1 VSRIDEALR
10 RAEQEAASARVT
22 PMPGSLP
29 VDGIAELA
37 REAYASEEPP
47 VAQLRGAVLPVS
59 APTPMVS
66 PPSAPV
72 AADFGTRAASAN
84 GREGTA
90 TLSDFQSDPSSNG
103 KISHGVLESG
113 APFSFERID
122 ARYAGKT
129 VVDQE
134 ISPTSRE
141 QYRRLAASLHHAKDA
156 TGLTI
161 VMVTSAVSGE
171 GKTLTSSNLALTLS
185 ESYKKNVLLID
196 TDLRKPSLHS
206 VFRFKS
212 ESGLSEGLASGSDRT
227 VPIYQISSRL
237 AILAAGRP
245 TSDPIAHLTSHRMR
259 RLLEEARATF
269 DWIILDTPP
278 VALLPDANLLSAMVD
293 GAVLVVKAGATPY
306 PLVERALDAVGRNK
320 ALGVVL
326 NRTMG
331 RAASDYYGYYSYSYG
346 PSSTTPKTIAATS
359 HAAPEA

>member
-1 VSRIDEALR
+1 MSRIDEALR

-29 VDGIAELA
+29 IDNIAELA
-37 REAYASEEPP
+37 REAYESEEPP
-47 VAQLRGAVLPVS
+47 AAQVRGGAFT
-59 APTPMVS
+59 ATA
-66 PPSAPV
+66 PPSVAPPPT
-72 AADFGTRAASAN
+72 AAIPVPADAGTRVAPAN
-84 GREGTA
+84 GSEGTPA
-90 TLSDFQSDPSSNG
+90 LSDFQSDNG
-103 KISHGVLESG
+103 KIAHAVLESG

-156 TGLTI
+156 SGLTI

-212 ESGLSEGLASGSDRT
+212 ESGLSEGLATGSDRT

-245 TSDPIAHLTSHRMR
+245 TSDPIAHLTSPRMR

-326 NRTMG
+326 NRTTG

-346 PSSTTPKTIAATS
+346 PSSTTPTTIAATS
-359 HAAPEA
+359 HAAPDA